1 MMQWTRWP
9 KKTVAHSTLMVL
21 NTATTVLLAEAA
33 DVATVVG
40 VVAGAVAG
48 AAAGAA
54 GVYYYY
60 HCAVASWTENNY
72 SSDR

>member
-1 MMQWTRWP
+1 M
-9 KKTVAHSTLMVL
+9 AL
-21 NTATTVLLAEAA
+21 NTATTFLLAEAA
-33 DVATVVG
+33 DVATVG
-40 VVAGAVAG
+40 VAVAG
-48 AAAGAA
+48 AAGAAA